1 MTRGGA
7 FAGFVLTQSNRQ
19 AALCFQAFGDHGEA
33 AEADAGGIE
42 DGVADGRS
50 ETHDGRFSGACG
62 RQILAVKQ
70 NNFDFGN
77 VAEARHATAR
87 KSRIGDAAILE
98 LDGFK
103 ERAIAS

>member
-1 MTRGGA
+1 MSAQNLQTAR
-7 FAGFVLTQSNRQ
+7 
-19 AALCFQAFGDHGEA
+19 DHGEA
-33 AEADAGGIE
+33 AEADARGIE